1 MRNTEELDLSNV
13 PRITNQQHNVI
24 LDLIHRGVLV
34 TYEQA
39 STITGRSATWIA
51 SKYSD
56 DYLNKY
62 KIGKLNLCAFKD

>member
-39 STITGRSATWIA
+39 STITAGA
-51 SKYSD
+51 
-56 DYLNKY
+56 LH
-62 KIGKLNLCAFKD
+62 G